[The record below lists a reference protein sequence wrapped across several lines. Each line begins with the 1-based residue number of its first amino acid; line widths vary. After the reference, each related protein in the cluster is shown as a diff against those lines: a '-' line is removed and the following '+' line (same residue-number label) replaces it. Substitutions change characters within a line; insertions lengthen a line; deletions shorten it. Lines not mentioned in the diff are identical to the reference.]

1 VSAARTLNELFFGAS
16 DRYRSRPA
24 ALRVKRDGRWRTIS
38 YAELFERVHEACAA
52 LRELGIAPGDRLA
65 ILSENRPEWAIT
77 DYACLAARC
86 ADVPVYPTLPAKQV
100 EYLLRDSAA
109 VAVCVSTR
117 VQLEK
122 IREIRDTLPALRH
135 VIAFEPGLEG
145 PGVLGF
151 DTLLER
157 GRAAMAKYPS
167 WREDALR
174 VAPGDLATIIYT
186 SGTTGEPKGVML
198 THGNIASNVAACLP
212 ILPMTDRDECLSLLP
227 LSHIFERMAGHYL
240 MFDAG
245 VVISYAESVEA
256 VQTNLVEIRPTV
268 CCAVPRVYEKVYA
281 RALELASTASPIR
294 KKIFFWAKRVGDEW
308 TTRRLGGRMIP
319 LDLRFARMVANLL
332 VFSRL
337 RARVG
342 GRLRYFVSG
351 GAPLSPE
358 IARFFYAAG
367 LVILE
372 GYGLTETSPVITVNT
387 PARFKIGT
395 VGPPIPGVE
404 VRIADDGE
412 ILTRGPHVMT
422 GYYNKPEATRQALE
436 PDGWFHTGDIGEI
449 DAEGFLRITDRKKDL
464 IVTAGGKKIAPQPI
478 EGLLKLNK
486 FITNAVLLGDR
497 RKFPIALLV
506 PNFDRLETW
515 ARDAGLRWESRDQL
529 AALPEVE
536 AHLAAEA
543 KKNLRDLAQFE
554 VPKRFLVLPRDFSIE
569 NGELTPKLSV
579 RRKVVEEHYAG
590 PIAAVYAEAEAH
602 APPQHQS
609 APGR

>member
-1 VSAARTLNELFFGAS
+1 MSAARTLNELFFGAS